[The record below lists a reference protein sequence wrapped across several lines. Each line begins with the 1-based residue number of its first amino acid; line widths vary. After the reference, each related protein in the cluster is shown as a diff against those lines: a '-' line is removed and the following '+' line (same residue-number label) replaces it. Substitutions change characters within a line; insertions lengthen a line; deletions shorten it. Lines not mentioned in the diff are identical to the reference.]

1 MDERRRLLERVF
13 SHEGASEAVE
23 DHLDPA
29 TGRTVR
35 MTPSEWEL
43 AQYDRRHGRPGADEP
58 VVGEADGRS
67 SGRASDAESS
77 DAESSDAESS
87 DAESY
92 AVLSAIAAENETP
105 RAGGPGLRSAPRSRR
120 PRKALPYLA
129 AAGGLVLGVAL
140 TMGIQSTLGSTA
152 SRAGSG
158 SSTADPVAGASV
170 GSGEGDVGATL
181 AAVNNYFG
189 SSHGVGDLSPDVTQ
203 GFDATSFHHV
213 AGTAAMQKTSDI
225 YAASRLDGT
234 YCLVAVTKAGRAAET
249 CGTVDDIAR
258 SGLTLT
264 QDAVLDTDGQHVT
277 VTVIWQTDGTLT
289 WTEVPTAG

>member
-13 SHEGASEAVE
+13 SQEGASEAVE
-23 DHLDPA
+23 DHLDPV

-35 MTPSEWEL
+35 MTQSEWDL
-43 AQYDRRHGRPGADEP
+43 AQYDRRHGRLPGDEP
-58 VVGEADGRS
+58 VVADASGRS
-67 SGRASDAESS
+67 SDASS
-77 DAESSDAESS
+77 DAEPS

-92 AVLSAIAAENETP
+92 EVLSAIAAENERS
-105 RAGGPGLRSAPRSRR
+105 RAGGASPRPAPRSRR
-120 PRKALPYLA
+120 RRKVLPYLA
-129 AAGGLVLGVAL
+129 AACGLVLGVAL
-140 TMGIQSTLGSTA
+140 TVGIQSTLAATA
-152 SRAGSG
+152 SQGSGG
-158 SSTADPVAGASV
+158 SSTPDPAAGTSV

-181 AAVNNYFG
+181 AAVNRYFDG
-189 SSHGVGDLSPDVTQ
+189 SVGVGDLSADVTQ

-213 AGTAAMQKTSDI
+213 AGTAGMQKNSDI

-234 YCLVAVTKAGRAAET
+234 YCLVAVTKVGRAAET

-289 WTEVPTAG
+289 WTEVPAAG